1 MQASQARQILL
12 GKRKRGAPDE
22 VRFRPIAD
30 IRDKRTRPKRVG
42 SREAEKVQT
51 LFKLGFSFDEC
62 MMLRSP
68 AS

>member
-30 IRDKRTRPKRVG
+30 ISGVAASDPLPT
-42 SREAEKVQT
+42 SRSSVADGGLPQ
-51 LFKLGFSFDEC
+51 
-62 MMLRSP
+62 P
-68 AS
+68 